1 MSNPSTA
8 KKLGGGKK
16 LNGSVSGPAT
26 QTFGIELGPSQIP
39 SPSVSGSSG
48 SVPVSFASTYS
59 PVSVST
65 KSSKPSA
72 SSSVSATRPGV
83 GSCPAS

>member
-1 MSNPSTA
+1 MSNPSRA

-48 SVPVSFASTYS
+48 SVPVLL
-59 PVSVST
+59 VLM
-65 KSSKPSA
+65 
-72 SSSVSATRPGV
+72 
-83 GSCPAS
+83 